1 MIKLLKSQLLDSTWF
16 ISDINVDS
24 DFLSPG
30 FFYEDEK
37 TIDRYMDGFITLKCN
52 LDNNVDEDKQ
62 ARLVLYWECD
72 SFVDGSINTRI
83 ALNETVLIEHVNFIN
98 ELGESIILSPLEII
112 KIIESNSDKF
122 RFGGFDSWDVYICSK
137 F

>member
-1 MIKLLKSQLLDSTWF
+1 MIKLLKNQFLDSTWY
-16 ISDINVDS
+16 ISDIDVDS

-30 FFYEDEK
+30 FFYEDDK

-52 LDNNVDEDKQ
+52 LEKNADEDKQ

-72 SFVDGSINTRI
+72 SFVDGSFNTRI
-83 ALNETVLIEHVNFIN
+83 ALNETVLIEHVDFIN
-98 ELGESIILSPLEII
+98 ELGESIILPPLEII
-112 KIIESNSDKF
+112 KIIESNLEKF
-122 RFGGFDSWDVYICSK
+122 RFAGFSSWDVYICSL